1 MVLCS
6 GEEIQQKITELKI
19 SKKKQTDL
27 TKQIFAEIISDREN
41 MTMMVID
48 SYCERILANET
59 KGVVSVLPGGV
70 TREEYV
76 WRLDILI
83 KDMFSELTD
92 YTEADYR
99 SGRALL
105 LLLKKYCFS
114 KKTLG
119 NLQQEQDFAEYLTK
133 TQQML
138 DEEITRQ
145 TPLADG
151 MIPALDAD
159 KAFTIIANIMQL
171 LTSVILVQKKDK
183 EKTNAQVLGVN
194 LPFIQVDKQEKV
206 SLARENTA
214 ITDIVP
220 YLDEAHGIT
229 DSFVKAKKAPVG
241 SKASYVEWI
250 EFKYLKMILELT
262 KCKLDEI
269 GVF

>member
-1 MVLCS
+1 
-6 GEEIQQKITELKI
+6 
-19 SKKKQTDL
+19 
-27 TKQIFAEIISDREN
+27 
-41 MTMMVID
+41 MTMKVID

-70 TREEYV
+70 SREEFV

-83 KDMFSELTD
+83 KDMFSELTE
-92 YTEADYR
+92 YTEEDYR

-114 KKTLG
+114 KKALG

-138 DEEITRQ
+138 DEEIIRS

-159 KAFTIIANIMQL
+159 KAFTIITNIMQL
-171 LTSVILVQKKDK
+171 LTSVSLVQQQEK
-183 EKTNAQVLGVN
+183 EKTNAQVLGLN
-194 LPFIQVDKQEKV
+194 IRFIQVDKPGIV

-214 ITDIVP
+214 IIDIVP

-229 DSFVKAKKAPVG
+229 DGFEKAKKAPVG
-241 SKASYVEWI
+241 SKTSYVEWV